1 MKNLKLGGNNV
12 KNKYKL
18 WNWIPW
24 HVESLTGSIMWC
36 IIFDENVGDGSISG
50 EKIKDEFITDN
61 IEIYDQRPQAIW
73 LF

>member
-1 MKNLKLGGNNV
+1 
-12 KNKYKL
+12 
-18 WNWIPW
+18 
-24 HVESLTGSIMWC
+24 MWC
-36 IIFDENVGDGSISG
+36 IIFDENVGDDSISG